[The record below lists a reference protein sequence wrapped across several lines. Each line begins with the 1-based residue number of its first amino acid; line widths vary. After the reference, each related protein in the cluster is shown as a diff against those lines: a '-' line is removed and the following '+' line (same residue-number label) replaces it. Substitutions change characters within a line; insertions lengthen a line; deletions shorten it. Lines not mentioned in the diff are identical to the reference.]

1 MAIDIAVSLAE
12 VLGLGMKELPL
23 TLVLCWMNQD
33 AIAILWSLIALGITR
48 IYLGPVPPAWAN
60 EGILEVLTNRYG
72 IRLIGDP
79 KEDIDKMLGDQNQGI
94 FTCNSI
100 TRIEA

>member
-1 MAIDIAVSLAE
+1 
-12 VLGLGMKELPL
+12 
-23 TLVLCWMNQD
+23 MNQD

-79 KEDIDKMLGDQNQGI
+79 KEDINEMLGYQKAGVS
-94 FTCNSI
+94 TSI
-100 TRIEA
+100 VDKVGGYTLGCK